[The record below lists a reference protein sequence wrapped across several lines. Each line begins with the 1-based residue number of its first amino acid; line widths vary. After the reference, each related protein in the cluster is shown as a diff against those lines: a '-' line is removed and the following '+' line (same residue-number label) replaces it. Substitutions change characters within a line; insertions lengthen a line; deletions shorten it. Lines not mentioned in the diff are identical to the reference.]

1 MTSRTLR
8 VSAALAVT
16 LAAPAFGAAA
26 FAQTTIGAP
35 IDPGFGYV
43 GPFGLATSGGTARFA
58 QTFQLPGA
66 GSNLLQQFTFNLG
79 DFTPNGTGAALQFR
93 AGVFAVTGTTLGAQ
107 LFQSTV
113 RTGSGNYTGF
123 DAFTFL
129 TPGLVLDPGVS
140 TFAFVLE
147 AVGGPAGALDVLAA
161 AGADYAGGALFTVGG
176 TGTLTAV
183 GGGQDAAFSATFGPA
198 AVVPEPD
205 PVALFGVGLA
215 GLAGAAWRR
224 RS

>member
-8 VSAALAVT
+8 VAAALAVT

-26 FAQTTIGAP
+26 AAQITIGAP
-35 IDPGFGYV
+35 VDPGLGYV
-43 GPFGLATSGGTARFA
+43 GPFGLAASGGTARFA
-58 QTFQLPGA
+58 QTFQRPGA
-66 GSNLLQQFTFNLG
+66 GFNALQQFTVNLG
-79 DFTPNGTGAALQFR
+79 DFNADGSGTALQFR
-93 AGVFAVTGTTLGAQ
+93 AGVFAVTGTTLGAP
-107 LFQSTV
+107 LFQSAV
-113 RTGSGNYTGF
+113 RAGSGNYTGF

-147 AVGGPAGALDVLAA
+147 ALGGPAGALDVLAA

-176 TGTLTAV
+176 TGALVAV

-198 AVVPEPD
+198 AVVPEPGT
-205 PVALFGVGLA
+205 VALVGVGFVGLA
-215 GLAGAAWRR
+215 GVARRR